1 MFEVGQA
8 VFSATH
14 GKGVVW
20 TVVDVDEDVFYPV
33 QVLFHSGAVEDYTHD
48 GKLFVLAEQPDLA
61 HRP

>member
-20 TVVDVDEDVFYPV
+20 AVVDEVVLYPV
-33 QVLFHSGAVEDYTHD
+33 QVMFHSGAVEDYTSD

-61 HRP
+61 LRP

>member
-20 TVVDVDEDVFYPV
+20 AVVDENMFLSFCARVPGIHAGGRD
-33 QVLFHSGAVEDYTHD
+33 SA
-48 GKLFVLAEQPDLA
+48 A
-61 HRP
+61 HEACPFPLTSAKAC